1 MKVGGVNENGKRKEG
16 NNDNGDG
23 VTTCCG
29 YDFGVDGFDKK
40 IKYCPI
46 CGKKIVIKHN
56 S

>member
-1 MKVGGVNENGKRKEG
+1 MEDKKKETTMMV
-16 NNDNGDG
+16 DG
-23 VTTCCG
+23 ITTCCG
-29 YDFGVDGFDKK
+29 YDFGVDGFNKN